1 MSETLVDAARE
12 LATRVLEDNPE
23 RLAHSAAVAD
33 RARELAATVPQS
45 AAETLVAAAWLHDIG
60 YSSQLKQTGFHPLD
74 AAKYLRREGWPEP
87 VCTLVAHHSGS
98 RYVARVRGLYDQ
110 LREFE
115 FVEDPP
121 SDALAVADN
130 TAGPNGTIMT
140 VEERLRDK
148 RMRHGPDS
156 PNARANPE
164 RDDYIRA
171 AAGRVAHRLVVAG
184 SRSDG

>member
-1 MSETLVDAARE
+1 MTARE
-12 LATRVLEDNPE
+12 LADRVLEDYPE

-98 RYVARVRGLYDQ
+98 R
-110 LREFE
+110 
-115 FVEDPP
+115 
-121 SDALAVADN
+121 
-130 TAGPNGTIMT
+130 
-140 VEERLRDK
+140 
-148 RMRHGPDS
+148 
-156 PNARANPE
+156 
-164 RDDYIRA
+164 
-171 AAGRVAHRLVVAG
+171 
-184 SRSDG
+184 